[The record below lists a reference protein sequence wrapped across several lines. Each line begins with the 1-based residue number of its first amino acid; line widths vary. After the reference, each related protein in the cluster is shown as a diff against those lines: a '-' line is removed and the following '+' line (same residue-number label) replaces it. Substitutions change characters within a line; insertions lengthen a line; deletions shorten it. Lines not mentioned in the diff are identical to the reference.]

1 MKNLLF
7 SFVAL
12 LYTLPLVAQLS
23 VQPDGA
29 DASYIYVKD
38 ELLFVK
44 GDIVLSENPSGDTN
58 ASIYFRDGAQLIQE
72 DDVQNTG
79 TGYIS
84 ILQTNPDSDAWD
96 YAFWSSPV
104 GDQTIGGGGNKN
116 FGATRFFNPDNLLS
130 TASEVNAPT
139 NALNGIETP
148 MRISRRWL
156 YTYTFAD
163 GWSRINDNSAVLPG
177 RGFTMKGLGT
187 TNHDQTY
194 DFRGRPNNGNIT
206 TPITAG
212 EYNLTGNPYPSALDL
227 RMVYFD
233 PDNTALSE
241 IYYWDENHNINSH
254 YYVDNQGGYGTWI
267 PGPDETSNGE
277 YTVPTFLSYDDDGN
291 PILGSNNGQGAS
303 YPRRYAPVGQGFM
316 LFGSSSGTVT
326 YKNSHRINEK
336 IGGSSIFRGPQE
348 NPDTPRQKSPAT
360 SIIPVTSDYEHS
372 KFRIN
377 TYINNSH
384 GRQLLLLL
392 SEESTDGYDRG
403 LDGRSPMDSTSD
415 AYFPIELENQ
425 EVFPYVIQTIPY
437 SIKKQ
442 IPYTLVLEDRATIVI
457 TLEEK
462 VNFDGPIYFYDNLE
476 ETYQRILNPYQK
488 GETAKLKLPAGIYED
503 RFFLS
508 FSNEHREQEI
518 VNENAK
524 KQILENLDF
533 FQNNPIRQLE
543 VANPERYDIALAN
556 IFDMSG
562 KLVYTS
568 SNLGSSSKFTFPT
581 GNLSE
586 GIYLVMLTTT
596 TNIAVNY
603 KITVNNN

>member
-12 LYTLPLVAQLS
+12 LCTLPLVAQLS

-348 NPDTPRQKSPAT
+348 NPDTPRQKKPC
-360 SIIPVTSDYEHS
+360 
-372 KFRIN
+372 
-377 TYINNSH
+377 
-384 GRQLLLLL
+384 
-392 SEESTDGYDRG
+392 
-403 LDGRSPMDSTSD
+403 
-415 AYFPIELENQ
+415 
-425 EVFPYVIQTIPY
+425 
-437 SIKKQ
+437 
-442 IPYTLVLEDRATIVI
+442 
-457 TLEEK
+457 
-462 VNFDGPIYFYDNLE
+462 
-476 ETYQRILNPYQK
+476 
-488 GETAKLKLPAGIYED
+488 
-503 RFFLS
+503 
-508 FSNEHREQEI
+508 NEHYSCHFR
-518 VNENAK
+518 
-524 KQILENLDF
+524 LRTL
-533 FQNNPIRQLE
+533 
-543 VANPERYDIALAN
+543 
-556 IFDMSG
+556 
-562 KLVYTS
+562 
-568 SNLGSSSKFTFPT
+568 
-581 GNLSE
+581 
-586 GIYLVMLTTT
+586 
-596 TNIAVNY
+596 
-603 KITVNNN
+603 